1 MSSDPQWAPDGTQ
14 PPELH
19 TDPMLPAITDDMLPP
34 LANPRV
40 PTLDDRALAELLA
53 ELDGEDNTPLDQLDD
68 LGLPARTRST
78 VDPLPAS
85 AARAPERS
93 VGHRGAA
100 SVAAPAGADPI
111 ARPSDPLAAPGLAP
125 DPTGLAAGDGGD
137 VAAQVGLG
145 AVPLPRPDPGNSGSS
160 GPPSEPSPGRMSGPP
175 PGTVPPPGTIP
186 PTLGPASPPGQPLG
200 PRTGR
205 PRGQPFGAGAGL
217 PPRPRVSQPLGA
229 GPGRAPGGRAGAPG
243 SRAGATGSRAGATG
257 SPLGHSG
264 VGPVIRSPYGDFRPP
279 VARGS
284 DVPTGLTGLTRKSRS
299 KVGSVLFTVVFI
311 AIFVLILIQ
320 ALASVFTASAGH

>member
-53 ELDGEDNTPLDQLDD
+53 ELEGDDSPPPDPLDPLDGLDD
-68 LGLPARTRST
+68 LDAPARNRST
-78 VDPLPAS
+78 A
-85 AARAPERS
+85 
-93 VGHRGAA
+93 
-100 SVAAPAGADPI
+100 
-111 ARPSDPLAAPGLAP
+111 DPLAAPRLAPESTGLGVDSLAAPRLAP
-125 DPTGLAAGDGGD
+125 DPTRFAAEPTAAPRLAEDPGDLGVAD
-137 VAAQVGLG
+137 PDNRAAQIELG
-145 AVPLPRPDPGNSGSS
+145 GVPLPRPDPENSAAGGRPAQPPRTRTS
-160 GPPSEPSPGRMSGPP
+160 GTTPG
-175 PGTVPPPGTIP
+175 
-186 PTLGPASPPGQPLG
+186 AGQPL
-200 PRTGR
+200 R
-205 PRGQPFGAGAGL
+205 PGISQPFGA
-217 PPRPRVSQPLGA
+217 R
-229 GPGRAPGGRAGAPG
+229 PGRAPGSRAGAPG
-243 SRAGATGSRAGATG
+243 SRAGAGGSPAGALGSRAGAGG
-257 SPLGHSG
+257 SSFGHSG

-279 VARGS
+279 VARVS

>member
-1 MSSDPQWAPDGTQ
+1 VSSDPQWAPDGTQ

-53 ELDGEDNTPLDQLDD
+53 ELEGDDSAPPDILDV
-68 LGLPARTRST
+68 PAQSRS
-78 VDPLPAS
+78 A
-85 AARAPERS
+85 E
-93 VGHRGAA
+93 
-100 SVAAPAGADPI
+100 PAGHA
-111 ARPSDPLAAPGLAP
+111 SDPLAAPRLSPGSTGLGGDALAAPRLAP
-125 DPTGLAAGDGGD
+125 DLADLTPSAGRNL
-137 VAAQVGLG
+137 AAQVG
-145 AVPLPRPDPGNSGSS
+145 AVPLPRPDP
-160 GPPSEPSPGRMSGPP
+160 EPEPGR
-175 PGTVPPPGTIP
+175 
-186 PTLGPASPPGQPLG
+186 PLG
-200 PRTGR
+200 PRPR
-205 PRGQPFGAGAGL
+205 PPSDARPGQPPG
-217 PPRPRVSQPLGA
+217 PRLSRPLGA
-229 GPGRAPGGRAGAPG
+229 RPGRAPG
-243 SRAGATGSRAGATG
+243 SRAGAAG

-264 VGPVIRSPYGDFRPP
+264 VGPVVRSQYGDFRPP

-311 AIFVLILIQ
+311 AIFILILIQ

>member
-1 MSSDPQWAPDGTQ
+1 VSSDPQWAPDGTQ

-53 ELDGEDNTPLDQLDD
+53 ELEGDDSPPADPLDDVD
-68 LGLPARTRST
+68 APARNRST
-78 VDPLPAS
+78 A
-85 AARAPERS
+85 
-93 VGHRGAA
+93 
-100 SVAAPAGADPI
+100 
-111 ARPSDPLAAPGLAP
+111 DPLAAPRLAPESTGFDVDSLAAPRLAP
-125 DPTGLAAGDGGD
+125 DPARFAAEPTAAPRLAADPSDLGVPDPD
-137 VAAQVGLG
+137 NLAAQIELG
-145 AVPLPRPDPGNSGSS
+145 AVPLPRPDPENSAAG
-160 GPPSEPSPGRMSGPP
+160 GRPAQPPRTRMSGTT
-175 PGTVPPPGTIP
+175 PG
-186 PTLGPASPPGQPLG
+186 AGQPL
-200 PRTGR
+200 R
-205 PRGQPFGAGAGL
+205 PRI
-217 PPRPRVSQPLGA
+217 SQPLGA
-229 GPGRAPGGRAGAPG
+229 RPGRAPGPRAGAPG
-243 SRAGATGSRAGATG
+243 SRAGAGGSRAGAPGSRAGAAGSRAGAGG

-264 VGPVIRSPYGDFRPP
+264 VGPVIRSEYGDFRPP
-279 VARGS
+279 VARVS

>member
-40 PTLDDRALAELLA
+40 PTLDDRVLAELLA
-53 ELDGEDNTPLDQLDD
+53 ELEGDDSPPADALDD
-68 LGLPARTRST
+68 VDAPARNRST
-78 VDPLPAS
+78 A
-85 AARAPERS
+85 
-93 VGHRGAA
+93 
-100 SVAAPAGADPI
+100 
-111 ARPSDPLAAPGLAP
+111 DPLAAPRLPPESTGFDVDSLAAPRLAP
-125 DPTGLAAGDGGD
+125 DPTRFAAEPTAAPQLAVDPSDLGVPDPDNLAA
-137 VAAQVGLG
+137 QIELG
-145 AVPLPRPDPGNSGSS
+145 AVPLPRPDPENSAAG
-160 GPPSEPSPGRMSGPP
+160 GRPAQPPRTRMSGTT
-175 PGTVPPPGTIP
+175 PG
-186 PTLGPASPPGQPLG
+186 AGQPL
-200 PRTGR
+200 R
-205 PRGQPFGAGAGL
+205 PRI
-217 PPRPRVSQPLGA
+217 SQPLGA
-229 GPGRAPGGRAGAPG
+229 RPGRAPGSRAGAPG
-243 SRAGATGSRAGATG
+243 SRAGAGG

-264 VGPVIRSPYGDFRPP
+264 VGPVIRSEYGDFRPP
-279 VARGS
+279 VARVS